1 MPDDLAFQNLNKNSG
16 TAGLPALRI
25 IFHPCQILEGSGKNN
40 QSAGNARYNNIMK
53 TVLLSAALCFGAFSL
68 ASAQDF
74 ATTQSGT
81 PLSIPIATDDRQ
93 APSVTPEPK
102 KAIDGVIA
110 KAARSGNPLQM
121 INPRAPKRYG
131 DGDEVVSRDPA
142 KPRANPEGIIL
153 LGFNF

>member
-1 MPDDLAFQNLNKNSG
+1 
-16 TAGLPALRI
+16 
-25 IFHPCQILEGSGKNN
+25 
-40 QSAGNARYNNIMK
+40 MK
-53 TVLLSAALCFGAFSL
+53 TVLLSATLLFGAFSL

-74 ATTQSGT
+74 SATQSGT
-81 PLSIPIATDDRQ
+81 PLSIPIASDDRQ
-93 APSVTPEPK
+93 EPTITPEPK

-110 KAARSGNPLQM
+110 KAARAGNPLQM

-131 DGDEVVSRDPA
+131 SGADVVSRDPA